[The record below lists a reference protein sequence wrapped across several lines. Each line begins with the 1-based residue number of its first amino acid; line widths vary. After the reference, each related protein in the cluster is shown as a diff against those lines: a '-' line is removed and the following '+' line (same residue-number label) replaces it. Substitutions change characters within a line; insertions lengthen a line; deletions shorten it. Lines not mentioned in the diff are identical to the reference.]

1 MSGRKQHWENV
12 YQNKSPHEVSW
23 FQAVPELS
31 LRLMSSAGVGLDEPV
46 IDVGGG
52 ASKLVDAL
60 YDAGYSD
67 ISVLDVSSAALVH
80 AQNRLGNKANNINWY
95 EQDITHFVPPKQFAL
110 WHDRA
115 VFHFL
120 THQADRDSYI
130 AVLKKALK
138 PGGHLIIMAFATDGP
153 VKCSGLEI
161 VQYDT
166 TKLINALGPGFDL
179 VEDGYEIHKTP
190 VGNQQKFAYF
200 MFSRTPDIP

>member
-1 MSGRKQHWENV
+1 MSDRKQHWEKV
-12 YQNKSPHEVSW
+12 YQSKSPHEVSW

-31 LRLMSSAGVGLDEPV
+31 LRLMRSAGIALNEPV
-46 IDVGGG
+46 IDIGGG

-60 YDAGYSD
+60 YNEGYSD
-67 ISVLDVSSAALVH
+67 ISVLDVSTSALTH
-80 AQNRLGNKANNINWY
+80 AKKRLGNKASNITWY
-95 EQDITHFVPPKQFAL
+95 DQDITQFTPPKQFSL

-200 MFSRTPDIP
+200 MFTRTPDIP